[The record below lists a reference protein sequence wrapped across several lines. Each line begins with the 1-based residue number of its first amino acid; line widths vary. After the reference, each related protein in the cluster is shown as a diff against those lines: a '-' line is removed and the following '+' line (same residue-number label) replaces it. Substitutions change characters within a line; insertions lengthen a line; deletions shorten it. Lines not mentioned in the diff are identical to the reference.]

1 MARATGDA
9 YARNF
14 REVPGEAETQG
25 WAKAASQTR
34 RPARSAEPV
43 RQRVAKPAAS
53 SRRKPAA
60 ASASPRPAKG
70 RATALKSRP
79 ARVRAASKRL
89 TGVARKG
96 IKRLGALAK
105 LPTPKTKTRLVAKT
119 SAKAN
124 AVTPPAAVHEAALPA
139 AHGRPRERRAHGKK
153 SPHASAADG
162 KDGAKPAR
170 PRGAASRKDA
180 ARRAKISATTDWE
193 ELMAMADMEGVRPY
207 RMHETYAKGD
217 VIRHKFFG
225 LGIVVR
231 EVNPQ
236 KIQVS
241 FKDGVKLLA
250 CNWR

>member
-1 MARATGDA
+1 MPGTSAKSRAKPKRKG
-9 YARNF
+9 
-14 REVPGEAETQG
+14 G
-25 WAKAASQTR
+25 
-34 RPARSAEPV
+34 
-43 RQRVAKPAAS
+43 AKPASKSRAPVRPATPARRPVSKPTAS

-60 ASASPRPAKG
+60 APASSRPAKG
-70 RATALKSRP
+70 RATVAKTRP

-89 TGVARKG
+89 TGAARKG
-96 IKRLGALAK
+96 IKQLGALAK
-105 LPTPKTKTRLVAKT
+105 LPISKTKTRLAAKPG
-119 SAKAN
+119 AKASR
-124 AVTPPAAVHEAALPA
+124 VTPPAAVHDAALPA
-139 AHGRPRERRAHGKK
+139 AHGRPREHRAHGKK

-207 RMHETYAKGD
+207 RMHEAYAKGD

-236 KIQVS
+236 KIDVS
-241 FKDGVKLLA
+241 FKEGVKRLA
-250 CNWR
+250 CSWR

>member
-1 MARATGDA
+1 M
-9 YARNF
+9 
-14 REVPGEAETQG
+14 PGTS
-25 WAKAASQTR
+25 AKSQAKPKRKVGAKKAGKTR
-34 RPARSAEPV
+34 QPARSAEPV
-43 RQRVAKPAAS
+43 RRRVSKPAAP
-53 SRRKPAA
+53 SRRKATT
-60 ASASPRPAKG
+60 ASAATRPAKG
-70 RATALKSRP
+70 RATAAKARP

-89 TGVARKG
+89 TGAARTG
-96 IKRLGALAK
+96 IQRLGALAK
-105 LPTPKTKTRLVAKT
+105 LSKSKTKTRLVAKT
-119 SAKAN
+119 SAKTGP
-124 AVTPPAAVHEAALPA
+124 VTPPAAVHEAALPV
-139 AHGRPRERRAHGKK
+139 AHGRPREHRAHGKK

-170 PRGAASRKDA
+170 PRSAASRKDA

-217 VIRHKFFG
+217 VIRHKTFG
-225 LGIVVR
+225 MGIVVR

>member
-1 MARATGDA
+1 MPGTSAKSRAKPKGKGGAKSARA
-9 YARNF
+9 
-14 REVPGEAETQG
+14 
-25 WAKAASQTR
+25 TR
-34 RPARSAEPV
+34 RPARSSQPAR
-43 RQRVAKPAAS
+43 RQVSKPAAS

-60 ASASPRPAKG
+60 ASARSSPAKG
-70 RATALKSRP
+70 KPTAAGARP
-79 ARVRAASKRL
+79 TRVRTASKRL
-89 TGVARKG
+89 TGAARKG

-105 LPTPKTKTRLVAKT
+105 LSTSKTKTRLVAK
-119 SAKAN
+119 SGAKPGH
-124 AVTPPAAVHEAALPA
+124 VTPPAAVHEAALPA
-139 AHGRPRERRAHGKK
+139 AHGRPREHRAHGKK

-162 KDGAKPAR
+162 KDGAKPIR